1 MVRAETF
8 FLGAALAR
16 LGRAVWLFAF
26 GLDFG
31 LAFAFALFAGADFLV
46 ARAAFLRSA
55 ALASFTKA
63 FTNSSLRMA
72 CQPEMPLRFAIS
84 DRSFEVRDFKFA
96 AVIKTLP
103 PDQPTHPSRDK
114 WMELAIFLFVAGQL
128 ANSHSCNV
136 ARVFPIRESSQCR
149 PHRK

>member
-16 LGRAVWLFAF
+16 LGRAVSLFVF
-26 GLDFG
+26 GLDLE
-31 LAFAFALFAGADFLV
+31 LAFALALFAGADFLV

-63 FTNSSLRMA
+63 FTKSSFRMA
-72 CQPEMPLRFAIS
+72 CQPEMPLRLAIS
-84 DRSFEVRDFKFA
+84 ARSFEVRDFKLA

-103 PDQPTHPSRDK
+103 PDQPTRPS
-114 WMELAIFLFVAGQL
+114 
-128 ANSHSCNV
+128 
-136 ARVFPIRESSQCR
+136 
-149 PHRK
+149 